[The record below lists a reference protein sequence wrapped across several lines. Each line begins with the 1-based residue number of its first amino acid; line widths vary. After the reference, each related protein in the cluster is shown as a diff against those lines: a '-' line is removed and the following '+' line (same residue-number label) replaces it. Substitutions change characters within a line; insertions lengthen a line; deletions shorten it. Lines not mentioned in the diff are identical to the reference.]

1 MKVFNLIMFVFL
13 MLAISCIKEDDT
25 KFLLNKEGEV
35 ISLPYLWKSNL
46 HKKDP
51 HFNGTLDFP
60 IYHKQNPIIPMTN
73 GKSGRLLAMIE
84 NGTGETIWEW
94 DDRFVPN
101 TEEINIGHYHQY
113 NNSLVY
119 SMGSRVYGINLESG
133 QTHWK
138 SRNRLDRSFYTNVY
152 GKDTDFYMFGRS
164 DAFPDSVDQMIVF
177 KGNIES
183 GHYQEYLAPNFTMDY
198 FFPGNRIGNV
208 TAVAPLQLDGREYL
222 AVVWQEPFF
231 EFNWQSYL
239 GLWDID
245 NEVWVYEKAII
256 NPEKGFNGILL
267 NPPVVYQDKIYLAV
281 GFELACHDIRTGVQQ
296 WRRKFDGEI
305 FFSNFLIEEG
315 KLVVNNEDQN
325 IYCYEPISGNLL
337 WKTKGSGTSSKMS
350 YLNGVV
356 YFNGGASGKLHAVDI
371 RSGKTVWKID
381 PKLIGEFREEI
392 FMGTAIYTIPG
403 ENGKKGK
410 VISLSGNY
418 AYCFEAYR

>member
-1 MKVFNLIMFVFL
+1 MN
-13 MLAISCIKEDDT
+13 
-25 KFLLNKEGEV
+25 
-35 ISLPYLWKSNL
+35 
-46 HKKDP
+46 
-51 HFNGTLDFP
+51 
-60 IYHKQNPIIPMTN
+60 
-73 GKSGRLLAMIE
+73 SGLYE
-84 NGTGETIWEW
+84 
-94 DDRFVPN
+94 
-101 TEEINIGHYHQY
+101 
-113 NNSLVY
+113 
-119 SMGSRVYGINLESG
+119 
-133 QTHWK
+133 
-138 SRNRLDRSFYTNVY
+138 
-152 GKDTDFYMFGRS
+152 
-164 DAFPDSVDQMIVF
+164 
-177 KGNIES
+177 
-183 GHYQEYLAPNFTMDY
+183 EYLIPNFTMDY
-198 FFPGNRIGNV
+198 YASGNRIGDV

-239 GLWDID
+239 GLWDIE

-256 NPEKGFNGILL
+256 NPEKSFNGILL
-267 NPPVVYQDKIYLAV
+267 NPPVVYQDRIFLGV
-281 GFELACHDIRTGVQQ
+281 GFELACHDLRTGVQQ

-356 YFNGGASGKLHAVDI
+356 YFNGGASGKLHAIDI

-381 PKLIGEFREEI
+381 PKLVGEHKEEI

-410 VISLSGNY
+410 VISLTGNY